1 MVWLSDQLRLA
12 LTALLPAGCTLC
24 GAASPTGP
32 VCPECD
38 GDLPLPVAP
47 CCPQCAEATS
57 DHTLC
62 PDCQAESPAF
72 DATVAAWPYAFP
84 IDQLI
89 QELKFRRQLAL
100 GPWFAE
106 RLLALI
112 GHGNHL
118 IDAVVPM
125 PLHRHRLAN
134 RGFNQSY
141 EIARPLARQLDRPL
155 LADAC
160 RRVRETAHQTSLDRS
175 ERQQNLAQ
183 AFTCSEAVRDRSI
196 LLVDDVMT
204 TGASAHAVAL
214 ALRRAG
220 ATRVLVAVVA
230 RAHRRPEDTP
240 SPAAR
245 RTG

>member
-1 MVWLSDQLRLA
+1 MVRLNDRLRHALA
-12 LTALLPAGCTLC
+12 TLLPAGCALC
-24 GAASPTGP
+24 GAAVPEDP
-32 VCPECD
+32 VCAECA
-38 GDLPLPVAP
+38 GDLPLPVSP
-47 CCPQCAEATS
+47 CCPQCAEATT

-62 PDCQAESPAF
+62 ARCLAAPPAF

-84 IDQLI
+84 VDHLI
-89 QELKFRRQLAL
+89 QALKFRRQLTLA
-100 GPWFAE
+100 PWFAAQ
-106 RLLALI
+106 LQTLI
-112 GHGNHL
+112 GHGSHL

-125 PLHRHRLAN
+125 PLHRQRLAD

-141 EIARPLARQLDRPL
+141 EIARPLARWLDRPL

-160 RRVRETAHQTSLDRS
+160 RRIRETSHQTSLDRS
-175 ERQQNLAQ
+175 ERQHNLAD

-220 ATRVLVAVVA
+220 ASRVLVAVVA
-230 RAHRRPEDTP
+230 RAHRRPEDT
-240 SPAAR
+240 SSTAAR
-245 RTG
+245 HTE